1 MPKPWPIAALAGWL
15 LLTGLVYAPG
25 LRGEFQFDDLRSV
38 QFNQSIRR
46 LDNFSH
52 LQLLV
57 DMVRGR
63 RVLTDLTF
71 AIDYRIAG
79 NDPFAFHATNLG
91 IHLAVVLL
99 VFFFTR
105 RMLTLCGAA
114 GGDFLA
120 LAVTAVFALHPLQT
134 QAVAYVSQRAESL
147 ASAFYLA
154 SLLWLLA
161 AERRGRCAAGAGLYA
176 ASFALFALGL
186 GAKVIVATLPVAYL
200 LMGLLPGPHDLLA
213 RPLRRLALAA
223 PFLGYALLT
232 TVLTV
237 PNLKGEDAG
246 FFIPFMPPGRYFL
259 TQWHVL
265 VTYLRLL
272 FCPAGQNVDWDF
284 PVAHGLA
291 DPAVFGS
298 GFLLIVLLAGAG
310 ILFFRCRSRAD
321 RAGAAGRAATF
332 GVAWFFLVLAP
343 TSSVVPLADIVMEHR
358 LYLASWGVFFAVA
371 VPTAGFAD
379 RLHQRGLLRL
389 GVAAVLCLCGV
400 LATATYLRVGLWRSK
415 LLLWSDAVAKSPHK
429 ARAHLGLGNAYR
441 QAGQLQPAIDEYAN
455 ALNLAGNDPAWV
467 RNSIREKL
475 AAALL
480 WQASSE
486 DAIATLQAGLAEDPN
501 HSALLGTLAMAYLQR
516 HELAQAEVAAEQSV
530 RTSPRPASSL
540 LVLGMVRMQRG
551 DQAGA
556 TDAFARAVKLEPDE
570 LQGSLLLAGAYRAQG
585 RTREACDVLR
595 SFRKPN
601 LEQHEQLQQALAG
614 CPPR

>member
-1 MPKPWPIAALAGWL
+1 MPNRWLIAALAGLL
-15 LLTGLVYAPG
+15 LLTVVVYAPG
-25 LRGEFQFDDLRSV
+25 LHGEFQFDDVRAV

-46 LDNFSH
+46 FDNFTHAQS
-52 LQLLV
+52 LM

-71 AIDYRIAG
+71 AIDYHIAG

-91 IHLAVVLL
+91 IHLAVILL

-105 RMLTLCGAA
+105 RMLKLSGAL

-154 SLLWLLA
+154 SLLSLLA
-161 AERRGRCAAGAGLYA
+161 AERRGRCAAGARLYA

-200 LMGLLPGPHDLLA
+200 LMGLLPGPHGLLA
-213 RPLRRLALAA
+213 RRLRRLALAA
-223 PFLGYALLT
+223 PFLAYALLT

-259 TQWHVL
+259 TQLHVL

-272 FCPAGQNVDWDF
+272 FWPAGQNVDWDF
-284 PVAHGLA
+284 PVARGLA
-291 DPAVFGS
+291 DPAVLGS

-310 ILFFRCRSRAD
+310 ILFFRCHSRTD
-321 RAGAAGRAATF
+321 RAGAAGRAAGF

-343 TSSVVPLADIVMEHR
+343 TSSVVPLADVVMEHR
-358 LYLASWGVFFAVA
+358 LYLASWGVLFAVA
-371 VPTAGFAD
+371 VPATGFAA
-379 RLHQRGLLRL
+379 RLHLQGLSRF
-389 GVAAVLCLCGV
+389 GVAAVVGLCAV
-400 LATATYLRVGLWRSK
+400 LAMTTYLRVGLWRSK
-415 LLLWSDAVAKSPHK
+415 LQLWSDAVAKSPHK
-429 ARAHLGLGNAYR
+429 ARTHLGLGNAYR
-441 QAGQLQPAIDEYAN
+441 LAGQFQPAIDEYMN
-455 ALNLAGNDPAWV
+455 ALNLAGNDPTWV

-480 WQASSE
+480 WQARSE
-486 DAIATLQAGLAEDPN
+486 EAIAALQAGLAEDPN

-516 HELAQAEVAAEQSV
+516 HELAQAEAAAEQSV

-540 LVLGMVRMQRG
+540 LVLGMVRTQRG

-570 LQGSLLLAGAYRAQG
+570 LQGSRLLAQAYRAQG

-595 SFRKPN
+595 SFREPN
-601 LEQHEQLQQALAG
+601 LEQHEQLQQAMAG

>member
-1 MPKPWPIAALAGWL
+1 MPNRWLIAALAGLL
-15 LLTGLVYAPG
+15 LLTVVVYAPG
-25 LRGEFQFDDLRSV
+25 LHGEFQFDDVRAV

-46 LDNFSH
+46 LDNFTHAQS
-52 LQLLV
+52 LM

-71 AIDYRIAG
+71 AIDYHIAG

-91 IHLAVVLL
+91 IHLAVILL

-105 RMLTLCGAA
+105 RMLKLSGAL

-154 SLLWLLA
+154 SLLSLLA
-161 AERRGRCAAGAGLYA
+161 AERRGRCAAGARLYA

-200 LMGLLPGPHDLLA
+200 LMGLLPGPHGLLA
-213 RPLRRLALAA
+213 RRLRRLALAA
-223 PFLGYALLT
+223 PFLAYALLT

-272 FCPAGQNVDWDF
+272 FWPAGQNVDWDF
-284 PVAHGLA
+284 PVARGLA
-291 DPAVFGS
+291 DPAVLGS

-310 ILFFRCRSRAD
+310 ILFFRCHSRTD
-321 RAGAAGRAATF
+321 RAGAAGRAAGF

-343 TSSVVPLADIVMEHR
+343 TSSVVPLADVVMEHR
-358 LYLASWGVFFAVA
+358 LYLASWGVLFAVA
-371 VPTAGFAD
+371 VPATGFAA
-379 RLHQRGLLRL
+379 RLHLQGLSRF
-389 GVAAVLCLCGV
+389 GVAAVVGLCAV
-400 LATATYLRVGLWRSK
+400 LAMTTYLRVGLWRSK
-415 LLLWSDAVAKSPHK
+415 LQLWSDAVAKSPHK
-429 ARAHLGLGNAYR
+429 ARTHLGLGNAYR
-441 QAGQLQPAIDEYAN
+441 LAGQFQPAIDEYMN
-455 ALNLAGNDPAWV
+455 ALNLAGNDPTWV

-480 WQASSE
+480 WQARSE
-486 DAIATLQAGLAEDPN
+486 EAIAALQAGLAEDPN

-516 HELAQAEVAAEQSV
+516 HELAQAEAAAEQSV

-540 LVLGMVRMQRG
+540 LVLGMVRTQRG

-570 LQGSLLLAGAYRAQG
+570 LQGSRLLAQAYRAQG

-595 SFRKPN
+595 SFREPN
-601 LEQHEQLQQALAG
+601 LEQHEQLQQAMAG

>member
-1 MPKPWPIAALAGWL
+1 L
-15 LLTGLVYAPG
+15 
-25 LRGEFQFDDLRSV
+25 
-38 QFNQSIRR
+38 
-46 LDNFSH
+46 
-52 LQLLV
+52 
-57 DMVRGR
+57 
-63 RVLTDLTF
+63 
-71 AIDYRIAG
+71 
-79 NDPFAFHATNLG
+79 
-91 IHLAVVLL
+91 
-99 VFFFTR
+99 
-105 RMLTLCGAA
+105 

-154 SLLWLLA
+154 SLLSLLA
-161 AERRGRCAAGAGLYA
+161 AERRGRCAAGARLYA

-200 LMGLLPGPHDLLA
+200 LMGLLPGPHGLLA
-213 RPLRRLALAA
+213 RRLRRLALAA
-223 PFLGYALLT
+223 PFLAYALLT

-259 TQWHVL
+259 TQLHVL

-272 FCPAGQNVDWDF
+272 FWPAGQNVDWDF
-284 PVAHGLA
+284 PVARGLA
-291 DPAVFGS
+291 DPAVLGS

-310 ILFFRCRSRAD
+310 ILFFRCHSRTD
-321 RAGAAGRAATF
+321 RAGAAGRAAGF

-343 TSSVVPLADIVMEHR
+343 TSSVVPLADVVMEHR
-358 LYLASWGVFFAVA
+358 LYLASWGVLFAVA
-371 VPTAGFAD
+371 VPATGFAA
-379 RLHQRGLLRL
+379 RLHLQGLSRF
-389 GVAAVLCLCGV
+389 GVAAVVGLCAV
-400 LATATYLRVGLWRSK
+400 LAMTTYLRVGLWRSK
-415 LLLWSDAVAKSPHK
+415 LQLWSDAVAKSPHK
-429 ARAHLGLGNAYR
+429 ARTHLGLGNAYR
-441 QAGQLQPAIDEYAN
+441 LAGQFQPAIDEYMN
-455 ALNLAGNDPAWV
+455 ALNLAGNDPTWV

-480 WQASSE
+480 WQARSE
-486 DAIATLQAGLAEDPN
+486 EAIAALQAGLAEDPN

-516 HELAQAEVAAEQSV
+516 HELAQAEAAAEQSV

-540 LVLGMVRMQRG
+540 LVLGMVRTQRG

-570 LQGSLLLAGAYRAQG
+570 LQGSRLLAQAYRAQG

-595 SFRKPN
+595 SFREPN
-601 LEQHEQLQQALAG
+601 LEQHEQLQQAMAG

>member
-91 IHLAVVLL
+91 IHLAIVLL

-105 RMLTLCGAA
+105 RMLTLSGAS

-147 ASAFYLA
+147 ASAFYLG

-161 AERRGRCAAGAGLYA
+161 AERRGRCLAGFGYYA
-176 ASFALFALGL
+176 ASFVLFALGL
-186 GAKVIVATLPVAYL
+186 GAKIIVATLPVAYL
-200 LMGLLPGPHDLLA
+200 LMGPLPGPHGLLA
-213 RPLRRLALAA
+213 RPLRRLAPAA
-223 PFLGYALLT
+223 PFLAYALST
-232 TVLTV
+232 TALTV

-272 FCPAGQNVDWDF
+272 FWPAGQNVDWDF
-284 PVAHGLA
+284 PVARGLA
-291 DPAVFGS
+291 DPAVLGS
-298 GFLLIVLLAGAG
+298 GLLLVVLLAGAG

-321 RAGAAGRAATF
+321 RAGAAGRAAGF

-343 TSSVVPLADIVMEHR
+343 TSSVVPLADVVMEHR
-358 LYLASWGVFFAVA
+358 LYLASWGVFFAVTVLA
-371 VPTAGFAD
+371 TGFAA
-379 RLHQRGLLRL
+379 RLHLQGLSRF
-389 GVAAVLCLCGV
+389 GVAAVVGLCAV

-441 QAGQLQPAIDEYAN
+441 LAGQLQPAIDEYAN

-480 WQASSE
+480 WQARSAE
-486 DAIATLQAGLAEDPN
+486 AIAAAHAGLAEDPN